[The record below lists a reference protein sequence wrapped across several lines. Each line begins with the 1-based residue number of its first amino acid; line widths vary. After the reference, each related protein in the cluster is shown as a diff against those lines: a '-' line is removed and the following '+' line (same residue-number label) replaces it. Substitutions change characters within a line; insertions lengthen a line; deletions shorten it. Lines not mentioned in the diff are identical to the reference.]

1 MPTRNSN
8 PIDLNAGSIQFTANV
23 SPAEQEF
30 FKALLGGIPADMKV
44 VKLEQNENKPKK
56 PVKAEP
62 TPSTFSGIK
71 VLFNDPATI
80 MWVNGKKF
88 VAKAHNE
95 PFDEEKGLLMCLCK
109 AHGISHRDI
118 QRMLKSAVRQKKK
131 TTEIVEEV
139 ADGEN

>member
-1 MPTRNSN
+1 
-8 PIDLNAGSIQFTANV
+8 
-23 SPAEQEF
+23 
-30 FKALLGGIPADMKV
+30 MKV
-44 VKLEQNENKPKK
+44 VKLEQNENKTKK
-56 PVKAEP
+56 PAKEP
-62 TPSTFSGIK
+62 TSTFGGIK

-80 MWVNGKKF
+80 MWVNGKKY

-139 ADGEN
+139 ITDGEN

>member
-1 MPTRNSN
+1 MPSRNSN
-8 PIDLNAGSIQFTANV
+8 PIDLGAGSIQFTANV

-44 VKLEQNENKPKK
+44 VKLEQNEGKAKK
-56 PVKAEP
+56 PAKEP
-62 TPSTFSGIK
+62 ASTFGGIK

-131 TTEIVEEV
+131 TTETVEEV

>member
-1 MPTRNSN
+1 MPSRNSN
-8 PIDLNAGSIQFTANV
+8 PIDLGAGSIQFTANV

-44 VKLEQNENKPKK
+44 VKLEQNEDKAKK
-56 PVKAEP
+56 PAKEP
-62 TPSTFSGIK
+62 ASTFGGIK

-80 MWVNGKKF
+80 MWVNGKKY

-139 ADGEN
+139 VDGEN

>member
-1 MPTRNSN
+1 
-8 PIDLNAGSIQFTANV
+8 
-23 SPAEQEF
+23 
-30 FKALLGGIPADMKV
+30 MKV

-62 TPSTFSGIK
+62 TSSTFSGIK

>member
-1 MPTRNSN
+1 
-8 PIDLNAGSIQFTANV
+8 
-23 SPAEQEF
+23 
-30 FKALLGGIPADMKV
+30 MKV
-44 VKLEQNENKPKK
+44 VKLEQNEDKAKK
-56 PVKAEP
+56 PAKEP
-62 TPSTFSGIK
+62 TSTFGGIK

-80 MWVNGKKF
+80 MWVNGKKY

-139 ADGEN
+139 IADGEN

>member
-1 MPTRNSN
+1 MPSRNSN
-8 PIDLNAGSIQFTANV
+8 PIDLGAGSIQFTANV

-44 VKLEQNENKPKK
+44 VKLEQNEDKAKK
-56 PVKAEP
+56 PAKEP
-62 TPSTFSGIK
+62 ASTFGGIK

-139 ADGEN
+139 VDGEN